1 LEVRVRRSKNNM
13 MFNVPHRRMSYV
25 LQYPTLDKEN
35 IPLQVV
41 ITNTTRKPTRVR
53 RGLDAYPKGKWI
65 DQQWEKGHGYCG
77 RRVDIHEEN
86 Q

>member
-41 ITNTTRKPTRVR
+41 IANTT
-53 RGLDAYPKGKWI
+53 
-65 DQQWEKGHGYCG
+65 
-77 RRVDIHEEN
+77 
-86 Q
+86 